1 MNLPDKLVSQFAKIL
16 KPEPVK
22 RKEETVYG
30 TIVQQGLTK
39 FVKID
44 GSDYLTPIDTTVDML
59 NGERVTVL
67 IKNHTAIVTGNITS
81 PAARTGSV
89 ETAVSD
95 MDKRYEYLEK
105 RTSYEAIVNV
115 IYPIGS
121 LYLSVNETSP
131 ETLFGGKWEQ
141 IQDRFLL
148 ASGTRELGSTGGEEE
163 HTLTINEMPAHTH
176 ELNVATNKTTV
187 SAPSD
192 GLANLDLNI
201 MSFETGE
208 VVSVTE
214 VGGGKP
220 HNNMPPYLVVN
231 IWKRIE

>member
-16 KPEPVK
+16 KPEPAK
-22 RKEETVYG
+22 KKEETVYG

-81 PAARTGSV
+81 PAARAKSV
-89 ETAVSD
+89 ESVD
-95 MDKRYEYLEK
+95 EKYEYLEK

-148 ASGTRELGSTGGEEE
+148 ASGTREIGSTGGEES
-163 HTLTINEMPAHTH
+163 HTLTVNEMPTHTH
-176 ELNVATNKTTV
+176 ELKTTLYEVGEATGSTV
-187 SAPSD
+187 SITSLGTD
-192 GLANLDLNI
+192 DLY
-201 MSFETGE
+201 ST
-208 VVSVTE
+208 TE

>member
-22 RKEETVYG
+22 KKEETVYG

-81 PAARTGSV
+81 PAARAKSV
-89 ETAVSD
+89 ESVD
-95 MDKRYEYLEK
+95 EKYEYLEK

-148 ASGTRELGSTGGEEE
+148 ASGSRELGSIGGEEE
-163 HTLTINEMPAHTH
+163 HTLTINEMPAHVH
-176 ELNVATNKTTV
+176 DLDVVTNETTV
-187 SAPSD
+187 SAPMD
-192 GLANLDLNI
+192 GATDIDLGI
-201 MSFETGE
+201 VSFDTGE